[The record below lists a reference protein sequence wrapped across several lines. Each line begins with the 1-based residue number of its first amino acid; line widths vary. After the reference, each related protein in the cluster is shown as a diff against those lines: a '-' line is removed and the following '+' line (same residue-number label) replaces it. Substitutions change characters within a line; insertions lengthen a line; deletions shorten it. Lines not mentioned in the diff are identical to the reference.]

1 MSLSSQSS
9 SREIFS
15 QDLLLVFED
24 ENENE
29 EEEEQEQDNES
40 TDSESENVPSNGQMS
55 SQGFRSSRHEFRTA
69 SQDCQGFRHSN
80 NGSVAPSRVR
90 DSKDSES
97 SQRSSAES
105 PNEKYNFK
113 HAKFFFFSG
122 NY

>member
-1 MSLSSQSS
+1 MVTQLKMSLSSQSS

-55 SQGFRSSRHEFRTA
+55 SQGFRSSRHEFRSA
-69 SQDCQGFRHSN
+69 SQDCQDFRHSS
-80 NGSVAPSRVR
+80 NGSVSPSRVR

-97 SQRSSAES
+97 SQRSSVES
-105 PNEKYNFK
+105 PTEKYIF
-113 HAKFFFFSG
+113 
-122 NY
+122 

>member
-1 MSLSSQSS
+1 VTQLKMSLSSQSS

-55 SQGFRSSRHEFRTA
+55 SQGFRSSRHEFRSA
-69 SQDCQGFRHSN
+69 SQDCQDFRHSS
-80 NGSVAPSRVR
+80 NGSVSPSRVR

-97 SQRSSAES
+97 SQRSSVES
-105 PNEKYNFK
+105 PTEK
-113 HAKFFFFSG
+113 
-122 NY
+122 

>member
-24 ENENE
+24 ENEE
-29 EEEEQEQDNES
+29 EEEEKDNES

-55 SQGFRSSRHEFRTA
+55 SQGFRSSRHEFRSA
-69 SQDCQGFRHSN
+69 SQDCQDFRHSS
-80 NGSVAPSRVR
+80 NGSVSPSRVR

-97 SQRSSAES
+97 SQRSSVES
-105 PNEKYNFK
+105 PTEK
-113 HAKFFFFSG
+113 
-122 NY
+122 

>member
-1 MSLSSQSS
+1 VVTQLKMSLSSQSS

-24 ENENE
+24 ENE

-69 SQDCQGFRHSN
+69 SQDCQDFRHSS
-80 NGSVAPSRVR
+80 SVSPSRVR

-97 SQRSSAES
+97 SQRSSVES
-105 PNEKYNFK
+105 PTEK
-113 HAKFFFFSG
+113 
-122 NY
+122 